1 MPEID
6 DGKDPNKPKK
16 SKDIYVKEE
25 APKGKKY
32 NRMIKHIKRSY
43 ANDGKLTNDEIS
55 ISYATAWK
63 HKNKDK

>member
-25 APKGKKY
+25 APKGKKN

-55 ISYATAWK
+55 IAYATAWK

>member
-6 DGKDPNKPKK
+6 DGKDPNNTKK

-55 ISYATAWK
+55 IAYATAWK